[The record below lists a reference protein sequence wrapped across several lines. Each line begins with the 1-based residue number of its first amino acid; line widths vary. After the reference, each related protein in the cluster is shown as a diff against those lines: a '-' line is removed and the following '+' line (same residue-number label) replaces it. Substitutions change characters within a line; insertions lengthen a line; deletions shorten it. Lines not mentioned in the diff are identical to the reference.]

1 VYAALTAA
9 AFFWGSGFVL
19 ARFALRSISPLVLL
33 AGQSLA
39 TALSQMIWT
48 LARGKIAELRLPADH
63 FWPVLLLGLVGQNIL
78 NGLTFWGL
86 ASTTATN
93 TALIFG
99 ISPVMISLM
108 AALFLME
115 PFRRRQLLG
124 ALVGFSGI
132 SLIIT
137 QGHLGAIHLRG
148 MMTGN
153 LLVLAA
159 AAYWAG
165 YSVATRHITQA
176 VKPEVYTF
184 YLLTLGAFGPLLLAV
199 TAGGQLPI
207 SGLGGRT
214 LASVVFIGVSTG
226 TLGIN
231 FWNWGLSQIEA
242 SRVGVFSYLEPVFAA
257 ILAAAF
263 LGERLGLPTALGA
276 VLVFVGIF
284 LTSVSRRTAEKATE
298 EPAFTD
304 LKS

>member
-1 VYAALTAA
+1 MYAALTAA

-19 ARFALRSISPLVLL
+19 ARFALRSISPLMLL

-48 LARGKIAELRLPADH
+48 LARGRLADLRLPAGQ
-63 FWPVLLLGLVGQNIL
+63 FWPILLLGLVGQNIL

-108 AALFLME
+108 AALFLSE
-115 PFRRRQLLG
+115 PFLRRQILG

-137 QGHLGAIHLRG
+137 QGHLGAIQLRG

-159 AAYWAG
+159 AVYWAG

-184 YLLTLGAFGPLLLAV
+184 YLLTLGALGPLILAV
-199 TAGGQLPI
+199 TAEGRLPI
-207 SGLGGRT
+207 SGLDGRT
-214 LASVVFIGVSTG
+214 MAALVFIGVSTG

-263 LGERLGLPTALGA
+263 LGERPSLPTALGA

-284 LTSVSRRTAEKATE
+284 LTTVSRRTAEKATE
-298 EPAFTD
+298 
-304 LKS
+304 